1 MWNRLI
7 LISRQAISYV
17 IQSTTVFSTLSNP
30 SLIVLY
36 SFVILI
42 NFKLTHIVSNLLSHT
57 HIGVYSYFFCFS
69 PKINIRHEEIP
80 FSEIFL
86 TKRRACYQY
95 SFSPYLYS
103 ILATKINGS
112 LDRRSESILRL
123 LRNWRIWSKRDQHF
137 FDSYRYEISFTW
149 METWIKINH
158 SILWNLNERRSD
170 YINNNKVKKK
180 IDYIIYSIMCISLA

>member
-17 IQSTTVFSTLSNP
+17 IQSTTVFSTLSNS

-42 NFKLTHIVSNLLSHT
+42 NFKLTYIVSNLLSHT

-69 PKINIRHEEIP
+69 PKINIRHEETP

-180 IDYIIYSIMCISLA
+180 NWLYHL